1 MLASLLQA
9 SQAAML
15 LLASLMLLVA
25 SQPSQAALYSLRDT
39 RPGLSSDAAA
49 LDWWE
54 GGPAFALAS
63 AGAVRINF
71 RGLYVYPAKSVL
83 RDLDGWHSASCN
95 ASAWAL
101 CAADVGQVRLSLSF
115 FFWLI
120 I

>member
-83 RDLDGWHSASCN
+83 RDLEGWHGASCN

-101 CAADVGQVRLSLSF
+101 CAADVGQVLIPALVLF
-115 FFWLI
+115 FASQ
-120 I
+120 